1 MDNAVERSPK
11 NTHSRQAS
19 SLSFVEFHPPPP
31 SPPMKNVPLNPRPA
45 PAPAPKNDD
54 PQSGPAPMSA
64 FTSTFPAQPPHLR
77 RPRARAE
84 YRVRYNAPIVP
95 PQQQTISPPR
105 HRAPVVLGPPSD
117 SSLSVQVHV
126 PPSQSS
132 NQSNMARIRRGPKP
146 RRNDFDAVLDPSQ
159 TAAQGGQ
166 IRMRVL
172 PQATYTPPVQP
183 ALAIM
188 HEQPQVAKRKGK
200 RTDGLVP
207 EYGFVPREY
216 VYRGRE

>member
-1 MDNAVERSPK
+1 
-11 NTHSRQAS
+11 
-19 SLSFVEFHPPPP
+19 
-31 SPPMKNVPLNPRPA
+31 
-45 PAPAPKNDD
+45 
-54 PQSGPAPMSA
+54 MSA
-64 FTSTFPAQPPHLR
+64 FTSTFPAQPAHLR
-77 RPRARAE
+77 QPRARAE
-84 YRVRYNAPIVP
+84 YRVRYNAPE
-95 PQQQTISPPR
+95 QQTVPPPR
-105 HRAPVVLGPPSD
+105 HAPVVLGPPSD
-117 SSLSVQVHV
+117 SSLSVQVHI
-126 PPSQSS
+126 PPKSP
-132 NQSNMARIRRGPKP
+132 NQSNISAAARIRRGPKP

-188 HEQPQVAKRKGK
+188 HEQPHVAKRKGK

-216 VYRGRE
+216 VYRERE